1 MLNRIP
7 IAEKKITRCPICQ
20 SSFLRVEDVT
30 EEDETLYCPIC
41 GVKFRSS
48 LDSDHLMFL
57 ETPINFPGNI
67 VGIWLTRPEIGKA
80 LHEYRIT
87 LNRIEMI
94 NRAQQHNM
102 EIPQGNPTRAQAV
115 RQARE
120 MVAAKKSKETVIEN
134 LVKNFQL
141 TEYAIEE
148 IIEDAEA
155 VAKAQQSQK
164 RKTYIIISIISFA
177 FLIAVAALYILSL
190 R

>member
-1 MLNRIP
+1 MINRIP
-7 IAEKKITRCPICQ
+7 SAEKKITRCPICQ
-20 SSFLRVEDVT
+20 SSFLRVEGVT

-48 LDSDHLMFL
+48 LASDHLMFL

-94 NRAQQHNM
+94 NRAQQHTM

-115 RQARE
+115 RQARSL
-120 MVAAKKSKETVIEN
+120 VAAKKSKEAVIEN

-148 IIEDAEA
+148 IIKDAQA
-155 VAKAQQSQK
+155 VAKAQERQK
-164 RKTYIIISIISFA
+164 RKTYLITSIIIFA
-177 FLIAVAALYILSL
+177 LLVIVAAIYFIFL